1 MTQETYEA
9 IRLFLADKL
18 AGTQFEG
25 KTYFVGGC
33 ERDRILNNNIND
45 IDIVVEIKNGAQKL
59 VNYLHT
65 NGLLRFSV
73 SYENFGTVCFELYR
87 FPDIKIEAVQ
97 TRKECYRDSSRNP
110 EVTFGTIEDD
120 CHRRDFTINALYR
133 DICTGK
139 MYDFNGNAVNDLI
152 SKTLYTCGDPNIIF
166 TEDPLRI
173 LRAIRFAARFD
184 FVIDPGVREM
194 MNKHAYRLSIVS
206 MERIKDEICK
216 MLSNNNCDIA
226 MASLDNMEV
235 MKFVLPVNVY
245 DIFCKGNF
253 AVKQIK
259 TIPFVSNIKTPN
271 GYLVNLSYT
280 FKDVSDDE
288 TNILFTYMKFSK
300 NEISTINLY
309 KKCINILLSEG
320 DKEAH
325 LREVKYLCKD
335 NIALNDILCGIGIRS
350 KSDERTFR
358 VLASFNV
365 SDKWFDYK
373 LPVNGNDILEIRD
386 MKIGGPIVAEIL
398 DELYTKSFTHEDG
411 ITEDYCRTF
420 IQAY

>member
-1 MTQETYEA
+1 MTLATYEA

-33 ERDRILNNNIND
+33 ERDRILNNEIND

-59 VNYLHT
+59 VNYLQT

-73 SYENFGTVCFELYR
+73 VYENFGTVCFELYH
-87 FPDIKIEAVQ
+87 FPNIQIEAVQ
-97 TRKECYRDSSRNP
+97 TRKECYRDNSRNP

-139 MYDFNGNAVNDLI
+139 MYDYNGNAVNDLI

-173 LRAIRFAARFD
+173 LRAIRFATRLD
-184 FVIDPGVREM
+184 FIIDPGVREM
-194 MNKHAYRLSIVS
+194 MNKHSYRLSIVS

-216 MLSNNNCDIA
+216 MLTNDNCDIA

-259 TIPFVSNIKTPN
+259 TIPFVANIKTPN
-271 GYLVNLSYT
+271 GYLVNLSYA
-280 FKDVSDDE
+280 FKDVNDDE

-320 DKEAH
+320 DKEAN

-335 NIALNDILCGIGIRS
+335 NIALNDILCGIGIRN

-373 LPVNGNDILEIRD
+373 LPVNGNDIMEIRD
-386 MKIGGPIVAEIL
+386 MKVGGPIVAEIL
-398 DELYTKSFTHEDG
+398 DELYTKSFAHEDG

-420 IQAY
+420 IQSY

>member
-1 MTQETYEA
+1 MTLETYEA
-9 IRLFLADKL
+9 IRLFLAEKL

-33 ERDRILNNNIND
+33 ERDRILNNEIND
-45 IDIVVEIKNGAQKL
+45 IDIVVEIENGAQKL
-59 VNYLHT
+59 VNYLQT
-65 NGLLRFSV
+65 NGLLQFSV
-73 SYENFGTVCFELYR
+73 AYENFGTVCFELYH

-120 CHRRDFTINALYR
+120 CYRRDFTINALYR

-173 LRAIRFAARFD
+173 LRAIRFATRLD
-184 FVIDPGVREM
+184 FIIDPSIREM
-194 MNKHAYRLSIVS
+194 MNKHSYRLSIVS

-216 MLSNNNCDIA
+216 MLSNDHCDIA

-271 GYLVNLSYT
+271 GYLVNLSYA
-280 FKDVSDDE
+280 FKDVNDDE

-320 DKEAH
+320 DKETH
-325 LREVKYLCKD
+325 LREVKYLCKN
-335 NIALNDILCGIGIRS
+335 NIVLNDVLCGIGIRS

-386 MKIGGPIVAEIL
+386 MKIGGPIVADIL
-398 DELYTKSFTHEDG
+398 NELYEISFRHEDS

>member
-1 MTQETYEA
+1 MRIA
-9 IRLFLADKL
+9 I
-18 AGTQFEG
+18 
-25 KTYFVGGC
+25 C
-33 ERDRILNNNIND
+33 
-45 IDIVVEIKNGAQKL
+45 
-59 VNYLHT
+59 
-65 NGLLRFSV
+65 
-73 SYENFGTVCFELYR
+73 
-87 FPDIKIEAVQ
+87 
-97 TRKECYRDSSRNP
+97 
-110 EVTFGTIEDD
+110 
-120 CHRRDFTINALYR
+120 
-133 DICTGK
+133 
-139 MYDFNGNAVNDLI
+139 
-152 SKTLYTCGDPNIIF
+152 
-166 TEDPLRI
+166 
-173 LRAIRFAARFD
+173 
-184 FVIDPGVREM
+184 
-194 MNKHAYRLSIVS
+194 
-206 MERIKDEICK
+206 
-216 MLSNNNCDIA
+216 
-226 MASLDNMEV
+226 
-235 MKFVLPVNVY
+235 
-245 DIFCKGNF
+245 
-253 AVKQIK
+253 
-259 TIPFVSNIKTPN
+259 
-271 GYLVNLSYT
+271 
-280 FKDVSDDE
+280 DDE